1 MDSWSS
7 SVRRR
12 HIGRDLRVCWTAGC
26 YFLPLILLHAS
37 ETSIYLYLNLLFT
50 MLILISSNTLIAV
63 TTTHIQ
69 RMIVVAV
76 HTVGYS
82 LGRHYTI
89 RLTLVITYYTDN
101 PGFIC
106 KLIIACVLVTDRAFI
121 VCMLASCLLF
131 PLLIYNKV
139 KILPYGEALDGEVPD
154 GGGTRWGGTS
164 WGGTRWGRYQLGE
177 APDGGVPMGRY
188 QWGGT
193 NGE

>member
-7 SVRRR
+7 SVRRSL
-12 HIGRDLRVCWTAGC
+12 IGRDLIFFWTVGC
-26 YFLPLILLHAS
+26 YFLPLFLLQDS

-139 KILPYGEALDGEVPD
+139 KILPYGEALDREVTERE
-154 GGGTRWGGTS
+154 GTR
-164 WGGTRWGRYQLGE
+164 RGRNQRGEKPEGE
-177 APDGGVPMGRY
+177 AP
-188 QWGGT
+188 
-193 NGE
+193 